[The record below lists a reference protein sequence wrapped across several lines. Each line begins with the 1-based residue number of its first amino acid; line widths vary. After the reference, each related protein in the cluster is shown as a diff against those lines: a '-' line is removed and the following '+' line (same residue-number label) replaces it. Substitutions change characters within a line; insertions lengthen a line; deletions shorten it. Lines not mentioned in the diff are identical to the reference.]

1 METENNLSFKK
12 VKKSS
17 IVLNLPDVEL
27 EPQKA
32 LQRTEDWHK
41 KRLGNWTGSKIKN
54 IMACS
59 PKGSK
64 MSWSDDAKVYEF
76 SKGAIKYVYSR
87 AMERKTQ
94 RYIETA
100 SSKEMQYGTKV
111 EPFICKI
118 GEQLIGQKIKE
129 VDFITH
135 PEVKTIGASSDGIT
149 VDRKFVIE
157 IKACNN
163 WETHYERMFNLL
175 DEKSADFWQVQTEML
190 VWGVDKCYYL
200 VAEPPHSIWPYLKDE
215 KGFEDFKKE
224 CGVDFQTVDASKF
237 HQTALLKRIQIVE
250 STCTKWIQD
259 GGDLNKIFYEQ
270 IKQNR

>member
-1 METENNLSFKK
+1 MLQLKQPKE
-12 VKKSS
+12 SS
-17 IVLNLPDVEL
+17 LVLNIPEPEL
-27 EPQKA
+27 KKES

-64 MSWSDDAKVYEF
+64 MSWADDAKVYEF
-76 SKGAIKYVYSR
+76 SKGVIKYVYSR

-94 RYIETA
+94 RYIETP
-100 SSKEMQYGTKV
+100 SSKAMEYGTKI

-118 GEQLIGQKIKE
+118 GEGLIGQKIKE

-149 VDRKFVIE
+149 KDGQFVIE

-224 CGVDFQTVDASKF
+224 CGVNFQIVNASKF

-250 STCTKWIQD
+250 STCSKWIQD
-259 GGDLNKIFYEQ
+259 GGDLNEIFYEQ

>member
-1 METENNLSFKK
+1 
-12 VKKSS
+12 
-17 IVLNLPDVEL
+17 
-27 EPQKA
+27 
-32 LQRTEDWHK
+32 
-41 KRLGNWTGSKIKN
+41 
-54 IMACS
+54 
-59 PKGSK
+59 
-64 MSWSDDAKVYEF
+64 
-76 SKGAIKYVYSR
+76 
-87 AMERKTQ
+87 
-94 RYIETA
+94 
-100 SSKEMQYGTKV
+100 MQYGTKV

-175 DEKSADFWQVQTEML
+175 DEKSTDFWQVQTEML

-224 CGVDFQTVDASKF
+224 CSVDFSNCT
-237 HQTALLKRIQIVE
+237 RINI
-250 STCTKWIQD
+250 SPNR
-259 GGDLNKIFYEQ
+259 L
-270 IKQNR
+270 IKKE